1 MPRKH
6 LSLENIDILD
16 ETEFEEFCF
25 EAQKVHVELSGG
37 GPRPADLSNSSTL
50 GHHNIFCT

>member
-1 MPRKH
+1 MPRNR

-25 EAQKVHVELSGG
+25 ELMEGLGSLTTPK
-37 GPRPADLSNSSTL
+37 PIRPPP
-50 GHHNIFCT
+50 G